1 MEHKYNTT
9 VGAVMEWAKSEL
21 EHVGRIAAVEDPD
34 LQYSY
39 AQSTVNGMMH
49 LRDAL
54 FQMVKD
60 PRYRERKVD
69 LLKTHNNVVR
79 VIKNLIKNYKVKLS
93 EIKKFN
99 TRKVLSA
106 PTYLK
111 GGMFCRKNKT
121 RKDRE

>member
-1 MEHKYNTT
+1 MVHKYNTT

-60 PRYRERKVD
+60 PKYAERKAD
-69 LLKTHNNVVR
+69 LLKTHDNVVR

-93 EIKKFN
+93 EIKRFN

-111 GGMFCRKNKT
+111 GGKT
-121 RKDRE
+121 RKDRK

>member
-1 MEHKYNTT
+1 MTPKYNMT
-9 VGAVMEWAKSEL
+9 VASVMEWAKAEL
-21 EHVGRIAAVEDPD
+21 RHVGRIAAIDNED

-60 PRYRERKVD
+60 PKNSRDRRD
-69 LLKTHNNVVR
+69 LLKTHDNVVR
-79 VIKNLIKNYKVKLS
+79 VIKHLIKDYKVKVS
-93 EIKKFN
+93 DIRRFN
-99 TRKVLSA
+99 TRKVLSN

-111 GGMFCRKNKT
+111 GGKSRKH
-121 RKDRE
+121 RK

>member
-1 MEHKYNTT
+1 MVHKYNTT
-9 VGAVMEWAKSEL
+9 VQGVMEWAKHEL

-34 LQYSY
+34 IQYSY

-60 PRYRERKVD
+60 PRYSERKAD
-69 LLKTHNNVVR
+69 LLNTHNNVVR
-79 VIKNLIKNYKVKLS
+79 VIKRLIKDYKVKLS

-111 GGMFCRKNKT
+111 GGNRKT
-121 RKDRE
+121 RKNRK

>member
-21 EHVGRIAAVEDPD
+21 EHVGRIVAVEDPD

-60 PRYRERKVD
+60 PKYAERKVD
-69 LLKTHNNVVR
+69 LLKTHNGVVR
-79 VIKNLIKNYKVKLS
+79 VIKHLIKDYKVKLS
-93 EIKKFN
+93 EIKRFN
-99 TRKVLSA
+99 TRKVLSP

-111 GGMFCRKNKT
+111 GGMVYRKT
-121 RKDRE
+121 RKNRK